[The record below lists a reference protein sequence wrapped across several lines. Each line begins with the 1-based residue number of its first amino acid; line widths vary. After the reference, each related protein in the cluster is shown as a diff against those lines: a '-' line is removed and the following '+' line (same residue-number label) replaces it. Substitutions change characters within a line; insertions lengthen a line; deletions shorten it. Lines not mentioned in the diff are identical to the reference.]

1 MFYVLFFWA
10 AVGLIL
16 LPLINAVFMWQQYN
30 HFTYADQ
37 PFIDWFMDNGEVVLV
52 CGVGIF
58 LGIVMLV
65 IH

>member
-1 MFYVLFFWA
+1 MFYVSFFWA

-16 LPLINAVFMWQQYN
+16 LPLANAVFMWQQHSDLAY
-30 HFTYADQ
+30 DQ
-37 PFIDWFMDNGEVVLV
+37 PFIDWLTDNEEVALV

-58 LGIVMLV
+58 LSIVMLV